1 MNPEFCFIMSYRRI
15 IIGDV
20 NVGRFWLA
28 AQSARPQLREVP
40 LRNTFCLD
48 TLEASLDGVSD
59 ELDMVILSVM
69 TSLITEEGSAADV
82 SGSASNIIDQAIR
95 RVVGCAKKSKR
106 CEVVVFSF
114 YSIGCRPF

>member
-1 MNPEFCFIMSYRRI
+1 MNPVFWFNMSYRRI

-20 NVGRFWLA
+20 NVGRFWQA

-59 ELDMVILSVM
+59 ELDMVILSVL
-69 TSLITEEGSAADV
+69 TSMIVEEGSASDV
-82 SGSASNIIDQAIR
+82 SGSASNIIDQALR
-95 RVVGCAKKSKR
+95 RVIGSAKKSRR
-106 CEVVVFSF
+106 CEV
-114 YSIGCRPF
+114 